1 MTPEWSHKV
10 EADSL
15 SSKVKYCKIKASEDE
30 CADLARRFRV
40 SEVRNLKADL
50 QMVKAS
56 GSHVFHVYGSFEAE
70 VIQPC
75 VITTD
80 PVVQVINEET
90 EEIVYT
96 LRIKGDRFIPKIFE
110 DGTYTIIVSE
120 PDENKEKVINGL
132 KGIDNQKGKELE
144 IVL

>member
-1 MTPEWSHKV
+1 MPGYGIVKFNKSNRNITMECWPRYVDPTKPETGSQYPGWPRTINMV
-10 EADSL
+10 DNY
-15 SSKVKYCKIKASEDE
+15 SKKAYKWLRPIKISNHNNA
-30 CADLARRFRV
+30 
-40 SEVRNLKADL
+40 
-50 QMVKAS
+50 
-56 GSHVFHVYGSFEAE
+56 
-70 VIQPC
+70 
-75 VITTD
+75 
-80 PVVQVINEET
+80 VVQVINEET

-96 LRIKGDRFIPKIFE
+96 LRIKGDHFIPKIFE